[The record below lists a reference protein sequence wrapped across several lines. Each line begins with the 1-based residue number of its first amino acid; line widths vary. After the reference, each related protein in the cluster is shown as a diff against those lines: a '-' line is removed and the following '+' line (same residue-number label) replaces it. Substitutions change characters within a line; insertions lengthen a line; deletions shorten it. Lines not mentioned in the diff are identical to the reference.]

1 MYGGGLRF
9 ESLGSFVLELN
20 SRVHNFV
27 HHFAEFDFV
36 FGEYLIDGEFENLF
50 ERFFFLSI

>member
-1 MYGGGLRF
+1 MDGGRLRF